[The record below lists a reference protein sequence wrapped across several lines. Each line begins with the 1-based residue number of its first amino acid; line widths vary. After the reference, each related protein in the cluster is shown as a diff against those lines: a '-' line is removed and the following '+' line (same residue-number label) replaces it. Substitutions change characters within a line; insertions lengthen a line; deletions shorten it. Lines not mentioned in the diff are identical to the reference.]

1 MRVWG
6 RVGAAGVFAAVALL
20 SGCREKAAPPP
31 PEPPVVKIVPATTG
45 YMFES
50 SVAIASIKAF
60 EEVNLV
66 ARVEGF
72 LVKRLFEEG
81 QPVKKGQ
88 LLYEI
93 EPEVYA
99 AKVKA
104 AEAELAKA
112 RATRANANI
121 EYERQKTLN
130 TQDATSKRAF
140 DFAVANKQ
148 EADAAVEGA
157 EANLA
162 LAQQNLDY
170 TKIYAPFDGQI
181 GLNTYSVGNLVDQQS
196 GTLATVVMVDPVRV
210 EFVISEFNLIK
221 LLKLRR
227 DTEVPEVRVRLY
239 LQDGS
244 EYALPG
250 KIAFWGNRV
259 NTSTGTFR
267 LQALFPNP
275 KRELMSGMFVRVS
288 IGPAKPTKA
297 LIVPLVALM
306 SDQAGDY
313 VYVVE
318 ADGRVK
324 RHNVTAGYRSE
335 EFFIAESG
343 LKAGDRII
351 VEGVQKVRPG
361 SPASPQ
367 VDEKLLARI
376 PQTPA
381 AAEKLDTP
389 EAVRQDDP
397 SILGDTLAP
406 VGEEIEGEVPVVPVG
421 K

>member
-1 MRVWG
+1 MSRWG
-6 RVGAAGVFAAVALL
+6 RVGAAGVLAAVALL
-20 SGCREKAAPPP
+20 SGCREKAAPSA
-31 PEPPVVKIVPATTG
+31 PEPPAVKVVPATQG

-50 SVAIASIKAF
+50 STVIASVKAY

-93 EPEVYA
+93 ESEVYA

-112 RATRANANI
+112 RASQTNANI

-162 LAQQNLDY
+162 LAQQDLDY

-181 GLNTYSVGNLVDQQS
+181 GLNAYSVGNLVDQQS

-221 LLKLRR
+221 RLKLRK
-227 DTEVPEVRVRLY
+227 DTEVPEVRIRLF

-244 EYALPG
+244 EYSQPG

-259 NTSTGTFR
+259 STTTGTFR

-275 KRELMSGMFVRVS
+275 KRELMAGMFVRVS
-288 IGPAKPTKA
+288 IGPAAPTKA

-318 ADGRVK
+318 ADGNVR

-367 VDEKLLARI
+367 VDETLLARI
-376 PQTPA
+376 PQTPEA
-381 AAEKLDTP
+381 AQKLDAP

-406 VGEEIEGEVPVVPVG
+406 VGEEIEGEIPVVPVG